1 MQSQQNMSKMNELKM
16 KGGGRPSKKKVPKLR
31 IIEAENEN
39 ISLLSNL
46 MRSFAPYWHLYDDHI
61 QCKYGEEKSCNFC
74 SVRSLSMRL
83 NEQKREPFIYPYEIL
98 SNGLEEHTHSFESTI
113 DFALTKMKENC
124 DLFKSNSNL
133 SVYCPAC
140 NIEKQIIGNPI
151 LNCQNKSEIEELKSC
166 ILRAIDERLASSS
179 LCCKSIVENFQI
191 ANSQTFLF
199 LKIDKPLTNIK
210 IEEIQIVNKE
220 FEVLA
225 CIASAE
231 KETDAPNSCIQLEK
245 EAYFQQ
251 HGIFLKQKNR
261 DISQGEPKNVS
272 FVVLGRKDYHGVSGI
287 KPYGKDILYDKSKA
301 GQKRKAKYEA
311 SEAGK
316 KRKAKYESGKGKDTR
331 KLHVYIY

>member
-1 MQSQQNMSKMNELKM
+1 MIILGEPLVR
-16 KGGGRPSKKKVPKLR
+16 GGQG
-31 IIEAENEN
+31 
-39 ISLLSNL
+39 
-46 MRSFAPYWHLYDDHI
+46 
-61 QCKYGEEKSCNFC
+61 G
-74 SVRSLSMRL
+74 
-83 NEQKREPFIYPYEIL
+83 
-98 SNGLEEHTHSFESTI
+98 ST
-113 DFALTKMKENC
+113 KNC
-124 DLFKSNSNL
+124 DLFKSNSDL

-301 GQKRKAKYEA
+301 GQKRKAKYESNKGKEKRKHYEESDKGKDKRKYYED

-316 KRKAKYESGKGKDTR
+316 KERQNMI
-331 KLHVYIY
+331 KLLRHLV